1 MKNKL
6 LIMLSKSSCGKDYVV
21 NKLVSDY
28 NFQPLISH
36 TSRPRRP
43 SEINHLS
50 YHFVSTNE
58 FLSMISNDEFIEY
71 RTYNTLVDNVPDI
84 WYYGLSKNTIDK
96 LNTSTNYV
104 TIFDVQGAKDF
115 IEYYGRENCY
125 VCMINCDDNIREE
138 RAKLRGGFSQ
148 FEWDRRLASD
158 LVIFSKDNTNG
169 LIDYYIDNDGTLE
182 ELNDEVKHY
191 IDMILK
197 EKEII

>member
-6 LIMLSKSSCGKDYVV
+6 LILLSPSSCGKDYVL

-36 TSRPRRP
+36 TSRPKRP

-71 RTYNTLVDNVPDI
+71 RTYNTLVDNVPDV
-84 WYYGLSKNTIDK
+84 WYYGLSKNTIDN
-96 LNTSTNYV
+96 LNPSTNYV

-115 IEYYGRENCY
+115 IEYYGRDNCY
-125 VCMINCDDNIREE
+125 VCMIKCDDKIREE
-138 RAKLRGGFSQ
+138 RAKLRGGFSHE
-148 FEWDRRLASD
+148 EWLRRRDDDRIVFSDDNTKD
-158 LVIFSKDNTNG
+158 LVDH
-169 LIDYYIDNDGTLE
+169 YINNNGTLD
-182 ELNDEVKHY
+182 ELNDKVK
-191 IDMILK
+191 ILLDRLMDK
-197 EKEII
+197 

>member
-1 MKNKL
+1 MKNKI

-36 TSRPRRP
+36 TSRPKRP

-84 WYYGLSKNTIDK
+84 WYYGLSKQTIDK
-96 LNTSTNYV
+96 LNPSTNYV

-115 IEYYGRENCY
+115 IDYYGRENCY
-125 VCMINCDDNIREE
+125 VCMLKCDDKIREE
-138 RAKLRGGFSQ
+138 RAKLRGGFSHE
-148 FEWDRRLASD
+148 EWLRRKD
-158 LVIFSKDNTNG
+158 DDYIVFNDDNTKD
-169 LIDYYIDNDGTLE
+169 LIDHYINNNGTLD
-182 ELNDEVKHY
+182 ELDNKLK
-191 IDMILK
+191 ILLDRLMDK
-197 EKEII
+197 

>member
-6 LIMLSKSSCGKDYVV
+6 LILLSPSGCGKDYIL

-36 TSRPRRP
+36 TSRPKRP
-43 SEINHLS
+43 SEINHIS

-58 FLSMISNDEFIEY
+58 FLSMISNDELIEY
-71 RTYNTLVDNVPDI
+71 RIYNTLVDNVPDV

-96 LNTSTNYV
+96 LNPSTNYV

-115 IEYYGRENCY
+115 IDYYGRENCY

-148 FEWDRRLASD
+148 TEWLRRRDDDLLVFSD
-158 LVIFSKDNTNG
+158 DNTKD
-169 LIDYYIDNDGTLE
+169 LIDHYINNDGTLD
-182 ELNDEVKHY
+182 ELKDNVK
-191 IDMILK
+191 ILLDRLMDK
-197 EKEII
+197 

>member
-6 LIMLSKSSCGKDYVV
+6 LIMLSKSSCGKDYVL

-36 TSRPRRP
+36 TSRPKRP
-43 SEINHLS
+43 SEINHTS

-58 FLSMISNDEFIEY
+58 FLSMISNDELIEY
-71 RTYNTLVDNVPDI
+71 RTYNTLVDNVPDV

-96 LNTSTNYV
+96 LNPSTNYV

-125 VCMINCDDNIREE
+125 VCMLKCGDKIREE
-138 RAKLRGGFSQ
+138 RAKLRGGFNRK
-148 FEWDRRLASD
+148 EWLRRKDDDRIVFSD
-158 LVIFSKDNTNG
+158 DNTKG
-169 LIDYYIDNDGTLE
+169 LIDHYITNDGTLE
-182 ELNDEVKHY
+182 ELNDKVK
-191 IDMILK
+191 ILLDRLMDK
-197 EKEII
+197 